1 MLVLTRKVGERL
13 VIGDNIVVTVV
24 EVKGENIK
32 LALEAPQEIKIY
44 RGELYDAI
52 VAENRLAAEHSNCEL
67 ADLKNIRKIF
77 EKPTKST

>member
-1 MLVLTRKVGERL
+1 MLVLTRKTGERL
-13 VIGDNIVVTVV
+13 VIGDDVVITVV
-24 EVKGENIK
+24 EVKGESIR
-32 LALEAPQEIKIY
+32 LAIEAPKEVKIY

-52 VAENRLAAEHSNCEL
+52 VAENRLAVEHTNREL